1 MELKDCFV
9 IMPFSTS
16 QTHTEQEW
24 TEIFEHF
31 FKPAWNSF
39 NIDCH
44 RTNVP
49 RGSITED
56 IIERL
61 FTASIVFAD
70 LTGLNPNVMYEL
82 GVRHTFKKPSVMVK
96 ARESQIPF
104 DVNVYKIFEYQY
116 TPKGSEELKNYIG
129 SVIEHIRRN
138 PNKPDNPV
146 WNYRSSSDFL
156 MDYYRNRDSIQ
167 KLTALTVELNSN
179 LNRCNALL
187 DKINGLDLSIDYAKM
202 NKGEQIVLDEG
213 ISDFFLSIQ
222 NEALTQLRITMYI
235 DFGKEHWDLFNQID
249 GFYRWCSYYV
259 SNLAV
264 AEFSEDGRER
274 IKNMRGVI
282 QEAMNII
289 AARIDGMKKESP
301 L

>member
-9 IMPFSTS
+9 IMPFSNS
-16 QTHTEQEW
+16 ETHTEQEW

-61 FTASIVFAD
+61 LTASIVFAD
-70 LTGLNPNVMYEL
+70 LTDLNPNVMYEL

-96 ARESQIPF
+96 AKGSQIPF

-116 TPKGSEELKNYIG
+116 TPKGSEELKNYIS
-129 SVIEHIRRN
+129 SVIEHIQRN

-187 DKINGLDLSIDYAKM
+187 DKIKELDLSIDYVRM
-202 NKGEQIVLDEG
+202 NQRDQSILDEG

-249 GFYRWCSYYV
+249 GFYKWCSYYV

-274 IKNMRGVI
+274 IKNIREVI
-282 QEAMNII
+282 QEAANVVT
-289 AARIDGMKKESP
+289 ARIDGMKKESP